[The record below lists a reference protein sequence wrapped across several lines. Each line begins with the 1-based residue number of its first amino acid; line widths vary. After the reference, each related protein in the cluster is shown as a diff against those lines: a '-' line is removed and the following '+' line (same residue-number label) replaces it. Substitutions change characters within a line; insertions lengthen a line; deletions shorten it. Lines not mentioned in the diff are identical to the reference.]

1 MNKLRIKRESGF
13 TLIELMIVVAIIG
26 ILAAIAIPNF
36 VKFQLR
42 SKTSEAK
49 VNLKAIVVA
58 EDAYYAEFGTYVQ
71 NFPSALA
78 VPNGRKYPWDNTVGS
93 RAGFDLVGWEPA
105 GDVYYSYAVAVQL
118 ATPATTFSTDAQG
131 DLDSDG
137 VNFSYFGYISP
148 QMDATGIVTAAPIPM
163 FGICLQTG
171 TMDFSVAPPLPSLL
185 KTVGPCDQFSGQT
198 WF

>member
-58 EDAYYAEFGTYVQ
+58 EDAYYAEFGTYVANVQ
-71 NFPSALA
+71 SSAA
-78 VPNGRKYPWDNTVGS
+78 NPDGRKMPWDNTIAA
-93 RAGFDLVGWEPA
+93 RDGFDLVGWEPA
-105 GDVYYSYAVAVQL
+105 GDVYYSYAVAIQA
-118 ATPATTFSTDAQG
+118 ATPATTFSTDAWG

-137 VNFSYFGYISP
+137 TNYSYFGYISP
-148 QMDATGIVTAAPIPM
+148 QMDATGIVTAAPGPV
-163 FGICLQTG
+163 FAICPVTG
-171 TMDFSVAPPLPSLL
+171 TYDFSVAPPTPTLL
-185 KTVGPCDQFSGQT
+185 KTVGPCDTTSGQT
-198 WF
+198 YF